1 MTPDEVWQNE
11 FGQKETAKDIAG
23 RPVRRGYYGEE
34 QSPTGWDYD
43 HIEPLNPNGNG
54 KHKKQYNNIAN
65 VQIANMATNR
75 EKANK
80 ISFAINGTQ
89 YQVIRN
95 TPKKIKGKHL
105 ASYNYKGKKHC
116 IVILD
121 K

>member
-11 FGQKETAKDIAG
+11 FGQKETAKDFVG
-23 RPVRRGYYGEE
+23 RPVRRGDYGKE

-43 HIEPLNPNGNG
+43 HIEPLNPNGNE

-65 VQIANMATNR
+65 VQVANIATNR

-80 ISFAINGTQ
+80 TSFTINGTQ

-95 TPKKIKGKHL
+95 TPKKINSKHL
-105 ASYNYKGKKHC
+105 APYNYKEKS
-116 IVILD
+116 IAL
-121 K
+121 

>member
-1 MTPDEVWQNE
+1 MTHDEVWQNE
-11 FGQKETAKDIAG
+11 FGQKETATDFAG
-23 RPVRRGYYGEE
+23 RPVRRGDYGKK

-43 HIEPLNPNGNG
+43 HIEPLNPNGNE

-65 VQIANMATNR
+65 VQIANIATNR

-80 ISFAINGTQ
+80 TSFSIHDTQ
-89 YQVIRN
+89 YQVVRN
-95 TPKKIKGKHL
+95 TPKKINGKHL
-105 ASYNYKGKKHC
+105 APYNYKEKNYC